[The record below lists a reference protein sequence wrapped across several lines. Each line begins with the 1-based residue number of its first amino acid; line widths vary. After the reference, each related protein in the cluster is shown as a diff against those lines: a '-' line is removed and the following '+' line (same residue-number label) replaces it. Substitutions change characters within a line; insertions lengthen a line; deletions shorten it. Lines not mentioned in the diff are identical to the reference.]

1 MQMIPRSLLA
11 AAAVS
16 LFAAGG
22 CARRSDDPR
31 PLDPP
36 TFAEVDNQ
44 AYLDAT
50 VYVLRSTQRI
60 RLGHAPGGR
69 RSIFRIPRDV
79 MFGPTYLQFQ
89 IDFVGSSRSP
99 RSEQINVSPG
109 DTVTLLIP
117 PG

>member
-1 MQMIPRSLLA
+1 MQTIGRTLLGLAVMSL
-11 AAAVS
+11 V
-16 LFAAGG
+16 AGG
-22 CARRSDDPR
+22 CTRRGGEPA

-69 RSIFRIPRDV
+69 RSVFRIPRDV
-79 MFGPTYLQFQ
+79 MFGPTYLSFQ
-89 IDFVGSSRSP
+89 IDFVGSSRMP
-99 RSEQINVSPG
+99 RSESINVSPG
-109 DTVTLLIP
+109 DTVTLVIP
-117 PG
+117 PS

>member
-1 MQMIPRSLLA
+1 MHTIRRTVLSLVALLLL
-11 AAAVS
+11 V
-16 LFAAGG
+16 GG
-22 CARRSDDPR
+22 ACARRSSEPA

-36 TFAEVDNQ
+36 TFAEIDNQ

-79 MFGPTYLQFQ
+79 MFGPTYLRFQ
-89 IDFVGSSRSP
+89 IDFVGSSRMP
-99 RSEQINVSPG
+99 RSEEINVTPG
-109 DTVTLLIP
+109 DTVTLTIP
-117 PG
+117 PS